1 MTEDNLKEIEQKTY
15 RYSEQEGFN
24 EIFMGLLL
32 MLYAGV
38 FDWALSGLKSPFP
51 YHLIFIFAFSP
62 IILLTLRKLITY
74 PRIGYV
80 KLKPEKIKTSYLLLV
95 IFPVAFFPM
104 ILAISLIF
112 FGDVWNFDPLLRWLP
127 VFFGILFV
135 GLFHYSFADRYGN
148 RIYYSFAA
156 LSVIG
161 GLILSIMEFTSARMG
176 FIVFLVGMGSLL
188 ILFGS
193 IRFILFLRKYPRSVE
208 VPDDST
214 EGTSNGHQ

>member
-95 IFPVAFFPM
+95 IFPFAFFPM
-104 ILAISLIF
+104 ILAISLIYF
-112 FGDVWNFDPLLRWLP
+112 RDVLNFDPLLRWLP

-161 GLILSIMEFTSARMG
+161 GLILSIMEFSSARMG

-193 IRFILFLRKYPRSVE
+193 IRFILFLRKYPKPVE
-208 VPDDST
+208 VPDDPT
-214 EGTSNGHQ
+214 ERT